1 MAPAGYRKRV
11 SPRTGRI
18 SYQVWWVA
26 DDGSQGAKTV
36 DTPDEAKDLVAEKR
50 LELRRGT
57 WQGRRRGR
65 LPFSAWAAEW
75 WEVWA
80 ADPDRSPTTLAAAE
94 IRLRLDPPPR
104 FAHPAR

>member
-1 MAPAGYRKRV
+1 MASAGYRKRI
-11 SPRTGRI
+11 SPRTGRV

-26 DDGSQGAKTV
+26 DDGSQGARTV

-75 WEVWA
+75 WE
-80 ADPDRSPTTLAAAE
+80 PGRLTT
-94 IRLRLDPPPR
+94 
-104 FAHPAR
+104 PARPPLPLPRAGCGCMCGRGS